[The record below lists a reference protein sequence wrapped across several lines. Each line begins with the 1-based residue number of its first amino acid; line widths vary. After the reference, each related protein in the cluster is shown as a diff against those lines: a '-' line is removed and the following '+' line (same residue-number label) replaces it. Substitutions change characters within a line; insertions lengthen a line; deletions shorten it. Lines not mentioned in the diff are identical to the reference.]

1 MFTPC
6 TGESC
11 TGDGR
16 TKPLRMVSMLDVSCP
31 TLTRA
36 TASGC
41 SFRILLARSRSR
53 ATCRNTPRAWRDGR
67 SAQLHCG
74 AGMEPASH
82 GLVTRVRASARK
94 GGRQTASPERLVV
107 ARRPRGPMAG
117 CQRYGGAGQ
126 EGRPER
132 PPLVHLPSY
141 RDTGHWRHDAGR
153 ADSAR
158 YMHSTPARA
167 CAVRR
172 GGRGVVTRAER
183 EVVRSTR

>member
-1 MFTPC
+1 MRRC
-6 TGESC
+6 GLEA
-11 TGDGR
+11 G
-16 TKPLRMVSMLDVSCP
+16 V
-31 TLTRA
+31 
-36 TASGC
+36 
-41 SFRILLARSRSR
+41 ARSRYTSTCFGAEGW
-53 ATCRNTPRAWRDGR
+53 ATDSEPREVSCSPTPARGADGRGPAVTLARRDGR

-107 ARRPRGPMAG
+107 ARRPRGPTAG